1 MAKKS
6 DNSFETK
13 TKKVAIH
20 LVNHKNITSWDA
32 INKFKATRLSAI
44 IFILKKRGYIIESVY
59 EQNGNSRYVRYHYKG
74 IKNNKVGRK

>member
-13 TKKVAIH
+13 TKKVADYLIT
-20 LVNHKNITSWDA
+20 NKNITSWDA

-44 IFILKKRGYIIESVY
+44 IFNLKKRGFIIETKM
-59 EQNGNSRYVRYHYKG
+59 EQNGNSNYGRYYFKG
-74 IKNNKVGRK
+74 MKKK